1 MPWLL
6 AHTSSRKDETAEA
19 VSCCAEEDGLQKS
32 FGGEIASGSAR
43 RDQDGPGRVWE
54 MLLRAVLDTALA
66 GVSYLL
72 WVLDRCCVRWIELN

>member
-6 AHTSSRKDETAEA
+6 AHVSPRKNDTAEA

-32 FGGEIASGSAR
+32 FGDELASSSASR
-43 RDQDGPGRVWE
+43 NQNGRSKGWE

-72 WVLDRCCVRWIELN
+72 